1 MHIYTPTIKLEG
13 NLVDMKR
20 RQILKY
26 VAGVATLSVVPP
38 VAAKE
43 YIDFTPEVYAQA
55 LASGQ
60 PFMLAFLSDWWPV
73 CRVQEHTVSV
83 LADSNPAYEK
93 ITLIRADWD
102 TFRRSEI
109 VKELRIPRRSTL
121 VMFNNGVELARVIAQ
136 TNQNV
141 IEELFK
147 AATSQ

>member
-1 MHIYTPTIKLEG
+1 M
-13 NLVDMKR
+13 
-20 RQILKY
+20 
-26 VAGVATLSVVPP
+26 
-38 VAAKE
+38 
-43 YIDFTPEVYAQA
+43 
-55 LASGQ
+55 
-60 PFMLAFLSDWWPV
+60 
-73 CRVQEHTVSV
+73 SV

-147 AATSQ
+147 AASSQ